1 MLIVVCIYPVPTEW
15 KRRNLELKPIE
26 SMIYELIKK
35 ISILENSKYKPV
47 PKIYYT
53 NKSHVAIDGY
63 NYELALNIAGEFSKT
78 KNILLKDNILYQV
91 LKLFNRILQDKEYNR
106 DEYIEILT
114 ELISEKDI
122 TNLIICLKNYLNM
135 IKKIEYF
142 DLFIA
147 IYKLSIWDNDY
158 QDINNLLKNI
168 DDILNYEKYV
178 NRCLNSDNEEEIK
191 LCLNILEI
199 MHNFVDFEINELKER
214 IFNQDLIIDL
224 GKINELNEYIEKM
237 YQQLLNNKSMVLLDR
252 LDDDWHDYVISL
264 MSKKNNVKVIEI
276 DLDLEKRIVLIHV
289 EKIEK
294 FNKNLLMLES
304 EKAYKEKR
312 YRDSIEIQKQLL
324 HDNFVQALY
333 FELIGKSYYRL
344 GLYNLALDYYLVALG
359 LNMKENKISN
369 VNELIKSL
377 KKEIR

>member
-1 MLIVVCIYPVPTEW
+1 
-15 KRRNLELKPIE
+15 
-26 SMIYELIKK
+26 
-35 ISILENSKYKPV
+35 
-47 PKIYYT
+47 
-53 NKSHVAIDGY
+53 
-63 NYELALNIAGEFSKT
+63 
-78 KNILLKDNILYQV
+78 
-91 LKLFNRILQDKEYNR
+91 
-106 DEYIEILT
+106 
-114 ELISEKDI
+114 
-122 TNLIICLKNYLNM
+122 
-135 IKKIEYF
+135 
-142 DLFIA
+142 
-147 IYKLSIWDNDY
+147 
-158 QDINNLLKNI
+158 
-168 DDILNYEKYV
+168 
-178 NRCLNSDNEEEIK
+178 
-191 LCLNILEI
+191 
-199 MHNFVDFEINELKER
+199 
-214 IFNQDLIIDL
+214 
-224 GKINELNEYIEKM
+224 
-237 YQQLLNNKSMVLLDR
+237 
-252 LDDDWHDYVISL
+252 
-264 MSKKNNVKVIEI
+264 VKVIEI